1 MTLLI
6 VIAVVLLV
14 VVAPPLLAYNRF
26 VSQRALIAN
35 SWADIDSEL
44 KRRHDLIPN
53 LVATVKGY
61 AAHEQQTMLAV
72 TDARDAAMKAAA
84 TVQGRTATEPAVGR
98 ALGSLFAVAERYPDL
113 KANTNFLALQT
124 ELTETE
130 DRLAAAR
137 RFYNNNVRDYN
148 RRISSVPTNVIANA
162 GHFTA
167 AAFFEI
173 DPGERSVPGVTPP
186 Q

>member
-1 MTLLI
+1 MNYLI
-6 VIAVVLLV
+6 GAAVFIV
-14 VVAPPLLAYNRF
+14 VVIVPPLLSFNRF
-26 VSQRALIAN
+26 VSQRTLIAN

-61 AAHEQQTMLAV
+61 AAHEQQTLQAV
-72 TDARDAAMKAAA
+72 TEARDAAANAAA
-84 TVQGRTATEPAVGR
+84 TVEGRTATEPAVGR
-98 ALGSLFAVAERYPDL
+98 TLGSLLAVAERYPDL
-113 KANTNFLALQT
+113 KANTNFLALQA
-124 ELTETE
+124 ELTNTE
-130 DRLAAAR
+130 DRIAAAR

-148 RRISSVPTNVIANA
+148 RRIESVPSNLIASA

-167 AAFFEI
+167 AAYFEV
-173 DPGERSVPGVTPP
+173 DPGSRPVPDVTPP